1 MSNNGLPTGIKK
13 TDVQSELKRI
23 NAMSDAALAR
33 EAAAS
38 EANDRDVN
46 AVETATYTNV
56 KNEIEKLPLKDI
68 PNYIKH
74 VSKEVGNGDG
84 VGGAAVA
91 IAGRFFPTND
101 KDMAIIANVKEME
114 NKELTGSYEL
124 YGDATL
130 GYEVDDLKRSD
141 AYKAAQLNQSMK
153 KGLAMVAAT
162 VLDLNASQNVNH
174 TDVALGVGSDV
185 VNDIPGISPDELDE
199 LPALTSGNPMLQKQ
213 EDVGIRHNQN
223 PLNNTIPDP
232 SGNFQANKEQQQPT
246 FDVSKVR
253 KENETKRMLTRLS
266 NNVKVNGPEVKGYFP
281 YSNLKFS
288 MDPTNSVLDVEDDF
302 SEIEKMY
309 MSDGLSNMSKFI
321 TSASNHVTL
330 LTGDTDASIINPKD
344 TLRQKLHF
352 MDFKYLLIAKA
363 LSTGENVLPV
373 DVTCPSCMKSY
384 NLDLNVKQCLALF
397 PEELQKSHDEYDGGK
412 TYKELTENWR
422 VPETSNVITKLE
434 KPILDEF
441 TSKYFDKV
449 MYTLNFIEPSID
461 KYMKIKE
468 AAIALLTFVFKEDM
482 TPDMMRNEVSLLTTL
497 YNRHPVRV
505 ARLQSIMESFTIL
518 ESITISYFDTRSGA
532 DVLVTTDEITIEE
545 YLDVVKLYDLITV
558 YLPTDVLGAARE
570 YLMNRYKLDEIRQK
584 LADRTQEPI
593 EEIPMPTLLDEMTQI
608 SMENLTCPECG
619 HIHAA
624 EASVLFLG
632 FSLVEKLMQKIRV

>member
-1 MSNNGLPTGIKK
+1 
-13 TDVQSELKRI
+13 
-23 NAMSDAALAR
+23 
-33 EAAAS
+33 
-38 EANDRDVN
+38 
-46 AVETATYTNV
+46 
-56 KNEIEKLPLKDI
+56 
-68 PNYIKH
+68 
-74 VSKEVGNGDG
+74 
-84 VGGAAVA
+84 
-91 IAGRFFPTND
+91 
-101 KDMAIIANVKEME
+101 
-114 NKELTGSYEL
+114 
-124 YGDATL
+124 
-130 GYEVDDLKRSD
+130 
-141 AYKAAQLNQSMK
+141 
-153 KGLAMVAAT
+153 
-162 VLDLNASQNVNH
+162 
-174 TDVALGVGSDV
+174 
-185 VNDIPGISPDELDE
+185 
-199 LPALTSGNPMLQKQ
+199 
-213 EDVGIRHNQN
+213 
-223 PLNNTIPDP
+223 
-232 SGNFQANKEQQQPT
+232 
-246 FDVSKVR
+246 
-253 KENETKRMLTRLS
+253 
-266 NNVKVNGPEVKGYFP
+266 
-281 YSNLKFS
+281 

-584 LADRTQEPI
+584 LADRAQEPV

-619 HIHAA
+619 HVHAA